1 MNVLIETNA
10 SRGAV
15 VRPRPPPRTQ
25 TGIRDEEDKKSP
37 GFREALLPSQEF
49 GDGFRSGP
57 DLEFFVDAADVSV
70 HRFVADAQFL
80 RDFLVQEALGET
92 IEDFFFARR

>member
-1 MNVLIETNA
+1 MPHRTGRN
-10 SRGAV
+10 SPPQKFRHRF
-15 VRPRPPPRTQ
+15 RPR
-25 TGIRDEEDKKSP
+25 
-37 GFREALLPSQEF
+37 
-49 GDGFRSGP
+49 P